1 MDARLVTDIFLERGL
16 ITTDTAEQLTHLSQT
31 EHKPI
36 EQTILDAQIVD
47 ESGFEQVLADALGAE
62 AYSLQEFNPDASTLS
77 LIPSGLARL
86 HGVLP
91 IAASGNTIFVALVD
105 PLNPRPIEDIRFAL
119 GREIVQV
126 ISFPS
131 RVQNLIRENYGS
143 EDSSIQ
149 EILAQLDSGHDITV
163 DQSEADT
170 FNLQSV
176 TAEAN
181 AAPIIKY
188 VDLILEKAIAA
199 RASDIHFEPFETEFK
214 IRYRVDGALYE
225 MDPPPF
231 RLALPVISRVKVM
244 SNLNI
249 AERRLP
255 QDGRIQRT
263 INGRQVDLRVSTLP
277 TAFGESVVLR
287 VLDRSSVNLDL
298 ETLGMPAETM
308 AYILEVIEK
317 PNGIF
322 IVTGPTGSGKTTTL
336 YSCLRKI
343 NTIDS
348 KLLTAEDPV
357 EYEIDG
363 IIQVPINDSIGL
375 TFSRVLRAF
384 LRQDPDRI
392 LIGETRDMETAQ
404 IAIQA
409 SLTGHLVF
417 TTLHT
422 NDSTGAVTRLMDMG
436 IEPFLISASLECV
449 LAQRLIRKICTSCR
463 TAYEPSE
470 QVLASLGLSVH
481 DIGDKS
487 FYYGKGCENCN
498 QTGYKGRKGIYE
510 LLKISDPIREMIN
523 NRTPGILIRQKA
535 IELGMNTLR
544 EDGLRSI
551 YEGLST
557 IEEVVKYT

>member
-1 MDARLVTDIFLERGL
+1 MDAKQVVEIFVEQGL
-16 ITTDTAEQLTHLSQT
+16 ITEDDGANLLLQASNSES
-31 EHKPI
+31 PI
-36 EQTILDAQIVD
+36 EQILVDNGIVS
-47 ESGFEQVLADALGAE
+47 ERGFEKAIADSIGAE
-62 AYSLQEFNPDASTLS
+62 PFDLSEFEPDPETLQ

-86 HGVLP
+86 HGVIP
-91 IAASGNTIFVALVD
+91 ISASGNTIFVAHTD
-105 PLNPRPIEDIRFAL
+105 PLNSRSIEDLRFAL
-119 GREIVQV
+119 GREIVAV
-126 ISFPS
+126 VSFPPTV
-131 RVQNLIRENYGS
+131 RALIRTHFGS
-143 EDSSIQ
+143 EEASIS
-149 EILAQLDSGHDITV
+149 EILESIGGEVTV
-163 DQSEADT
+163 NEGPDDQINDQAV
-170 FNLQSV
+170 L
-176 TAEAN
+176 AEAN

-188 VDLILEKAIAA
+188 VDLILDKAIAA
-199 RASDIHFEPFETEFK
+199 RASDIHFEPFESEFK

-244 SNLNI
+244 ANLNI

-255 QDGRIQRT
+255 QDGRIQRE

-287 VLDRSSVNLDL
+287 VLDRSSVNLEL
-298 ETLGMPAETM
+298 ETLGMPDDIM
-308 AYILEVIEK
+308 AYILEVIER

-375 TFSRVLRAF
+375 SFSRVLRAF

-392 LIGETRDMETAQ
+392 LVGETRDTETAQ

-449 LAQRLIRKICTSCR
+449 LAQRLIRKICANCR
-463 TAYEPSE
+463 TPYQPSE
-470 QVLASLGLSVH
+470 QVLASLGLQPH

-487 FYYGKGCENCN
+487 FFYGKGCEVCN
-498 QTGYKGRKGIYE
+498 HTGYKGRKGIYE

-523 NRTPGILIRQKA
+523 NREPGILIRQKA
-535 IELGMNTLR
+535 IELGMTTLR
-544 EDGLRSI
+544 QDGMRSI
-551 YEGLST
+551 YDGITT

>member
-1 MDARLVTDIFLERGL
+1 MDAKQVVEIFVEQGL
-16 ITTDTAEQLTHLSQT
+16 ITEDDGANLLLQASNSES
-31 EHKPI
+31 PI
-36 EQTILDAQIVD
+36 EQILVDNGIVS
-47 ESGFEQVLADALGAE
+47 ERGFEKTIADSLGAE
-62 AYSLQEFNPDASTLS
+62 PFDLSEFEPDPQTLQ

-86 HGVLP
+86 HGVIP
-91 IAASGNTIFVALVD
+91 ISASGNTIFVAHTD
-105 PLNPRPIEDIRFAL
+105 PLNSRSIEDLRFAL
-119 GREIVQV
+119 GREIVAV
-126 ISFPS
+126 VSFPPTV
-131 RVQNLIRENYGS
+131 RALIRTHFGS
-143 EDSSIQ
+143 EEASIS
-149 EILAQLDSGHDITV
+149 EILESIGGEVTV
-163 DQSEADT
+163 NEGPDEQINDHAV
-170 FNLQSV
+170 L
-176 TAEAN
+176 AEAN

-188 VDLILEKAIAA
+188 VDLILDKAIGA
-199 RASDIHFEPFETEFK
+199 RASDIHFEPFESEFK

-244 SNLNI
+244 ANLNI

-255 QDGRIQRT
+255 QDGRIQRE

-287 VLDRSSVNLDL
+287 VLDRSSVNLEL
-298 ETLGMPAETM
+298 ETLGMPDDIM
-308 AYILEVIEK
+308 AYILEVIER

-375 TFSRVLRAF
+375 SFSRVLRAF

-392 LIGETRDMETAQ
+392 LVGETRDTETAQ

-449 LAQRLIRKICTSCR
+449 LAQRLIRKICANCR
-463 TAYEPSE
+463 TPYQPSE
-470 QVLASLGLSVH
+470 QVLASIGLAPH

-487 FYYGKGCENCN
+487 FHYGKGCEVCN
-498 QTGYKGRKGIYE
+498 HTGYKGRKGIYE

-523 NRTPGILIRQKA
+523 NREPGILIRQKA
-535 IELGMNTLR
+535 IELGMTTLR
-544 EDGLRSI
+544 QDGMRSI
-551 YEGLST
+551 YDGITT

>member
-16 ITTDTAEQLTHLSQT
+16 ITTETAEQLTHLSQT

-47 ESGFEQVLADALGAE
+47 ESGFEQVLAESLGAE

-163 DQSEADT
+163 DQSEADA

-181 AAPIIKY
+181 TAPIIKY

-287 VLDRSSVNLDL
+287 VLDRSSVTLDL

>member
-16 ITTDTAEQLTHLSQT
+16 ITTETAEQLTHLSQT

-47 ESGFEQVLADALGAE
+47 ESGFEQVLAESLGAE

-163 DQSEADT
+163 DQSEADA

-181 AAPIIKY
+181 TAPIIKY